1 MFNYVFSR
9 YGKLVAIMLA
19 PSLLFSCSRILT
31 PDQTSEVT
39 EVRAG
44 QYVLDPNHASLIWKL
59 NHLGFSTFIGTFNEF
74 EASLDFDP
82 EDIENASLE
91 VVINTSSL
99 DVDIS
104 EFEEELRGDNWFD
117 VAVFPQ
123 AVYRTTRFVESV
135 DEDTFLFEGDLT
147 LLGTT
152 APVSL
157 EVNFHGGGRN
167 FLTRSYTVGFSGS
180 AKFNRSDFG
189 LDRFTSFGVGDE
201 IDLEIHVEFM
211 DAGSSLDILGK
222 VALYKYCEVI

>member
-1 MFNYVFSR
+1 MLNLLNSR
-9 YGKLVAIMLA
+9 FVRLAFVLVGT
-19 PSLLFSCSRILT
+19 SLLFSCNRLLT
-31 PDQTSEVT
+31 PDQTTEVT

-44 QYVLDPNHASLIWKL
+44 QYVLDPNHATLIWKL
-59 NHLGFSTFIGTFNEF
+59 NHLGFSTFLGSFNDF

-82 EDIENASLE
+82 ENIENASLE
-91 VVINTSSL
+91 VVIDTASL
-99 DVDIS
+99 DVDLP

-117 VAVFPQ
+117 VAAFPQ
-123 AVYRTTRFVESV
+123 AIFRTTRYIEAIDDDSFI
-135 DEDTFLFEGDLT
+135 FEGDLT

-180 AKFNRSDFG
+180 AIFNRSDFG

-201 IDLEIHVEFM
+201 IELEIHVEFM
-211 DAGSSLDILGK
+211 DAGAS
-222 VALYKYCEVI
+222 

>member
-1 MFNYVFSR
+1 MFNFYFSGYV
-9 YGKLVAIMLA
+9 KLFAGLIA
-19 PSLLFSCSRILT
+19 SSLLFNCSRILT

-59 NHLGFSTFIGTFNEF
+59 NHLGFSTFLGSFNDF

-91 VVINTSSL
+91 VVIDTSSL
-99 DVDIS
+99 DVDIP

-117 VAVFPQ
+117 VEVHPQ
-123 AVYRTTRFVESV
+123 AVYRTTSFLEAV
-135 DEDTFLFEGDLT
+135 DEDTFIFAGDLT
-147 LLGTT
+147 LLGNT
-152 APVSL
+152 APVNL

-180 AKFNRSDFG
+180 ARFNRSDFG

-211 DAGSSLDILGK
+211 DTGSS
-222 VALYKYCEVI
+222 

>member
-1 MFNYVFSR
+1 MFNFGFNGCMRV
-9 YGKLVAIMLA
+9 
-19 PSLLFSCSRILT
+19 LLLGALSGLLPNCSRILT
-31 PDQTSEVT
+31 PDQTTEVT

-59 NHLGFSTFIGTFNEF
+59 NHLGFSTFIGTFNDF

-91 VVINTSSL
+91 VVISTSSL
-99 DVDIS
+99 DVDIP

-117 VAVFPQ
+117 VGVYPQ
-123 AVYRTTRFVESV
+123 AVYRTTSFLESI
-135 DEDTFLFEGDLT
+135 DEDTFLFAGDLT

-152 APVSL
+152 APVNL

-211 DAGSSLDILGK
+211 DAGSS
-222 VALYKYCEVI
+222 

>member
-44 QYVLDPNHASLIWKL
+44 QCVLDPNHASLIWKL

-99 DVDIS
+99 DVDIP

-211 DAGSSLDILGK
+211 DAGSS
-222 VALYKYCEVI
+222 

>member
-99 DVDIS
+99 DVDIP

-201 IDLEIHVEFM
+201 IDLEIHVEFI
-211 DAGSSLDILGK
+211 DAGSS
-222 VALYKYCEVI
+222 

>member
-1 MFNYVFSR
+1 MFNFYFSGYV
-9 YGKLVAIMLA
+9 KLFAVLIA
-19 PSLLFSCSRILT
+19 SGLLFNCSRILT

-59 NHLGFSTFIGTFNEF
+59 YHLGFSTFLGSFNDF

-91 VVINTSSL
+91 VVIDTSSL
-99 DVDIS
+99 DVDIP

-117 VAVFPQ
+117 VEVHPQ
-123 AVYRTTRFVESV
+123 AVYRTTSFLEAI
-135 DEDTFLFEGDLT
+135 DEDTFIFAGDLT
-147 LLGTT
+147 LLGNT
-152 APVSL
+152 APVNL

-180 AKFNRSDFG
+180 ARFNRSDFG

-211 DAGSSLDILGK
+211 DTGSS
-222 VALYKYCEVI
+222 

>member
-99 DVDIS
+99 DVDIP
-104 EFEEELRGDNWFD
+104 EFEDELRGDNWFD

-123 AVYRTTRFVESV
+123 AVYRTTRFVESI

-211 DAGSSLDILGK
+211 DVGSS
-222 VALYKYCEVI
+222 

>member
-1 MFNYVFSR
+1 MFNFYFSG
-9 YGKLVAIMLA
+9 YIKLFAVLIA
-19 PSLLFSCSRILT
+19 SRLLFNCSRILT

-59 NHLGFSTFIGTFNEF
+59 NHLGFSTFLGSFNDF

-91 VVINTSSL
+91 VVIDTSSL
-99 DVDIS
+99 DVDIP

-117 VAVFPQ
+117 VEVHPQ
-123 AVYRTTRFVESV
+123 AVYRTTSFLEAV
-135 DEDTFLFEGDLT
+135 DEDTFIFAGDLT
-147 LLGTT
+147 LLGNT
-152 APVSL
+152 APVNL

-180 AKFNRSDFG
+180 ARFNRSDFG

-211 DAGSSLDILGK
+211 DAGST
-222 VALYKYCEVI
+222 

>member
-1 MFNYVFSR
+1 MINFGFNGYTRLLS
-9 YGKLVAIMLA
+9 LAILT
-19 PSLLFSCSRILT
+19 SVLFNCSRILT
-31 PDQTSEVT
+31 PDQTTEVT

-59 NHLGFSTFIGTFNEF
+59 NHLGFSTFIGTFNDF

-82 EDIENASLE
+82 EDIENAGLE

-99 DVDIS
+99 DVDIP

-117 VAVFPQ
+117 VGVHPQ
-123 AVYRTTRFVESV
+123 AVYRTTSFLEAI
-135 DEDTFLFEGDLT
+135 DEDTFIFAGDLT

-152 APVSL
+152 APVNL

-211 DAGSSLDILGK
+211 DAGSS
-222 VALYKYCEVI
+222 

>member
-1 MFNYVFSR
+1 MLGILS
-9 YGKLVAIMLA
+9 GLLVN
-19 PSLLFSCSRILT
+19 CSRILT
-31 PDQTSEVT
+31 PDQTTEVT

-59 NHLGFSTFIGTFNEF
+59 NHLGFSTFIGTFNDF

-91 VVINTSSL
+91 VVISTSSL
-99 DVDIS
+99 DVDIP

-117 VAVFPQ
+117 VDVFPQ
-123 AVYRTTRFVESV
+123 AVYRTTRFLESI
-135 DEDTFLFEGDLT
+135 DEDTFLFAGDLT

-152 APVSL
+152 APVNL

-211 DAGSSLDILGK
+211 DAGSS
-222 VALYKYCEVI
+222 

>member
-91 VVINTSSL
+91 VVINTSTL
-99 DVDIS
+99 DVDIP

-211 DAGSSLDILGK
+211 DAGSS
-222 VALYKYCEVI
+222 

>member
-9 YGKLVAIMLA
+9 YGKLVAIILA

-99 DVDIS
+99 DVDIP
-104 EFEEELRGDNWFD
+104 EFEEELRGDNWID

-211 DAGSSLDILGK
+211 DAGSS
-222 VALYKYCEVI
+222 

>member
-44 QYVLDPNHASLIWKL
+44 QYILDPNHASLIWKL

-99 DVDIS
+99 DVDIP
-104 EFEEELRGDNWFD
+104 EFEEELRGDSWFD

-211 DAGSSLDILGK
+211 DAGSS
-222 VALYKYCEVI
+222 

>member
-9 YGKLVAIMLA
+9 YGKLVAIMLV

-44 QYVLDPNHASLIWKL
+44 QYILDPNHASLIWKL

-99 DVDIS
+99 DVDIP

-211 DAGSSLDILGK
+211 DAGSS
-222 VALYKYCEVI
+222 

>member
-1 MFNYVFSR
+1 MFNYVFPR
-9 YGKLVAIMLA
+9 YGKLVAIMLV

-99 DVDIS
+99 DVDIP

-211 DAGSSLDILGK
+211 DAGSS
-222 VALYKYCEVI
+222 

>member
-1 MFNYVFSR
+1 MFNYVFLR

-99 DVDIS
+99 DVDIP

-211 DAGSSLDILGK
+211 DAGSS
-222 VALYKYCEVI
+222 

>member
-1 MFNYVFSR
+1 MLGILS
-9 YGKLVAIMLA
+9 GLLVN
-19 PSLLFSCSRILT
+19 CSRILT
-31 PDQTSEVT
+31 PDQTTEVT

-59 NHLGFSTFIGTFNEF
+59 NHLGFSTFIGTFNDF

-91 VVINTSSL
+91 VVISTSSL
-99 DVDIS
+99 DVDIP

-117 VAVFPQ
+117 VGVYPQ
-123 AVYRTTRFVESV
+123 AVYRTTRFLESI

-152 APVSL
+152 APVNL

-167 FLTRSYTVGFSGS
+167 FLTRSYTVGFSGN

-211 DAGSSLDILGK
+211 DAGSS
-222 VALYKYCEVI
+222 

>member
-9 YGKLVAIMLA
+9 YGKLVAIILA

-99 DVDIS
+99 DVDIP

-147 LLGTT
+147 LLGT
-152 APVSL
+152 V
-157 EVNFHGGGRN
+157 
-167 FLTRSYTVGFSGS
+167 SYTHLTLPTTTPV
-180 AKFNRSDFG
+180 
-189 LDRFTSFGVGDE
+189 
-201 IDLEIHVEFM
+201 
-211 DAGSSLDILGK
+211 
-222 VALYKYCEVI
+222 

>member
-19 PSLLFSCSRILT
+19 PSLLCSCSRILT

-99 DVDIS
+99 DVDIP

-180 AKFNRSDFG
+180 AKFIEVRVKEVF
-189 LDRFTSFGVGDE
+189 
-201 IDLEIHVEFM
+201 
-211 DAGSSLDILGK
+211 SLHTTLS
-222 VALYKYCEVI
+222 VTWQA

>member
-99 DVDIS
+99 DVDIP

-211 DAGSSLDILGK
+211 DAGSS
-222 VALYKYCEVI
+222 